1 MTSLYL
7 INPRPRTAN
16 GDTAPGFVSIPDLA
30 IVTIAAMAP
39 SHWDVGVCEEEVQE
53 VDLNTSARFV
63 GITGKNTQLPRMI
76 ELAAAF
82 RQRGKTVLIGGPLA
96 SLDPE
101 SLRPHA
107 DILVT
112 GEMEEIASRLF
123 EDLEGGTWDASYA
136 GGRPDLRSSPVPR
149 WQGYPVERA
158 LMGALQTTRG
168 CPFDCEF
175 CDVIRYNGRK
185 QRHKDQEQILRE
197 LDALHDAGFRQVF
210 LTDDNFTVHR
220 QFVRQTLDSLIKWN
234 AQHASDP
241 MRFVTQASV
250 DIARDDDILRR
261 CVDAG
266 LDHLF
271 VGIETVNADS
281 LRETGKRQN
290 LLMPPLEAVTR
301 ITAHGILV
309 RNGII
314 VGFDHDGPDIFD
326 ILFDFL
332 QSAPL
337 PVPTVH
343 TLMAAVGTPLR
354 ERLKKEGRLIE
365 EDQRWEENIASNIMP
380 KRMRRDELLAGARG
394 LMERLF
400 APQAFERRVMNFI
413 AAFGEA
419 LDGRSLPPRGRSAV
433 GRRGSYAMS
442 AMRRLSARGESEAK
456 MVSRVLAEGAKKE
469 GCLRGVIT
477 CLVFYEQ
484 YRSYLDS
491 LPGKQVLAA

>member
-7 INPRPRTAN
+7 INPRPRIAN
-16 GDTAPGFVSIPDLA
+16 GDTALGFVSIPDLA

-39 SHWDVGVCEEEVQE
+39 SHWDVGVCEEEIQE
-53 VDLNTSARFV
+53 VDFDTSACFV

-112 GEMEEIASRLF
+112 GELEEIASQLF
-123 EDLEGGTWDASYA
+123 ADLENGTWAASYA
-136 GGRPDLRSSPVPR
+136 GGRPDLRNSPVPR
-149 WQGYPVERA
+149 WKAYPVELA

-220 QFVRQTLDSLIKWN
+220 QFVRQTLDSLIEWN
-234 AQHASDP
+234 ARHASDP

-250 DIARDDDILRR
+250 DIARDEDILRL
-261 CVDAG
+261 CVEAG

-290 LLMPPLEAVTR
+290 LLMPPLESVTR

-314 VGFDHDGPDIFD
+314 VGFDHDGPDIFE
-326 ILFDFL
+326 ILYDFL

-354 ERLKKEGRLIE
+354 ERLKKEGRLLE
-365 EDQRWEENIASNIMP
+365 DDQRWEENIATNIVP
-380 KRMRRDELLAGARG
+380 KRMHRDELLAGTRR
-394 LMERLF
+394 LMVRLF
-400 APQAFERRVMNFI
+400 TPQAFEHRVMTFI
-413 AAFGEA
+413 AIFGQA
-419 LDGRSLPPRGRSAV
+419 LDGRSLPARGRSAA

-442 AMRRLSARGESEAK
+442 AIRRLAGRGEAEAK
-456 MVSRVLAEGAKKE
+456 MVARLLAESAKKE

-484 YRSYLDS
+484 YRSYLDG
-491 LPGKQVLAA
+491 LPENQVLAA

>member
-7 INPRPRTAN
+7 INPRPRTSYSDMAL
-16 GDTAPGFVSIPDLA
+16 GYVSIPDLA

-39 SHWDVGVCEEEVQE
+39 AHWDVSVCEEEVQQ
-53 VDLNTSARFV
+53 VDFDTSARFV

-101 SLRPHA
+101 ALRLHA

-149 WQGYPVERA
+149 WKAYPVERA

-185 QRHKDQEQILRE
+185 QRHKDQGQILRE

-220 QFVRQTLDSLIKWN
+220 QFVRQTLDSLIAWN
-234 AQHASDP
+234 ARHVSDP

-250 DIARDDDILRR
+250 DIARDDDILGR

-301 ITAHGILV
+301 ITEHGILV

-326 ILFDFL
+326 ILFEFL

-337 PVPTVH
+337 PVPTVT
-343 TLMAAVGTPLR
+343 TLVASVGTPLR
-354 ERLKKEGRLIE
+354 KRLMREGRLIA
-365 EDQRWEENIASNIMP
+365 DDLRFDENIGTNIVP
-380 KRMRRDELLAGARG
+380 KLMRRDELLVGARL

-400 APQAFERRVMNFI
+400 TPQAFERRVMNFI

-469 GCLRGVIT
+469 DCLRGVIT

-484 YRSYLDS
+484 YRSYLDNLS
-491 LPGKQVLAA
+491 GKQVLAA